1 MNLDEIKAA
10 VLAGKL
16 VHWASP
22 LYVVKYSEQIKEFYI
37 VCLDNQH
44 IIGLTWR
51 DGVTMNGEPKDFYIS
66 GYKLKPH

>member
-1 MNLDEIKAA
+1 MTLDEIKAA

-16 VHWASP
+16 VHWANA
-22 LYVVKYSEQIKEFYI
+22 LYVVKYSEQTKQFFI

-44 IIGLTWR
+44 TIGLTWR
-51 DGVTMNGEPKDFYIS
+51 DGVTMNGEPEDFYIS